1 MANKNQVIGRA
12 KVKVD
17 GQLLATAG
25 DTTFDPGGMTRE
37 PVPGDYEAGAFR
49 VSETRPAK
57 LEINLLTNGG
67 FSAAAWG
74 AMESETISVEFDN
87 GQSWVMRGAYAERT
101 PQVTTNNGRA
111 QAIAYSQPAEQ
122 VSA

>member
-25 DTTFDPGGMTRE
+25 DTTFDPGGTTRE

-49 VSETRPAK
+49 EAERRPAK
-57 LEINLLTNGG
+57 LEISLLTNAG
-67 FSAAAWG
+67 FSAPGWG
-74 AMESETISVEFDN
+74 AIVESTISVEFDN
-87 GQSWVMRGAYAERT
+87 GQAWVMRGAYAEGT
-101 PQVTTNNGRA
+101 PSITTNDGKA
-111 QAIAYSQPAEQ
+111 KAVAYSQPAEQ
-122 VSA
+122 VS